1 MQSVVAAAGAGSSG
15 TGQSLVALLRYSGF
29 SRDVPLPV
37 AFGIFHTSWM
47 LTTAGLAMREHMSRE
62 SPTSSGRLMLM
73 GSVFANVE
81 VANNVQRLTVDVG
94 TVEGAGLLMPLEYPL
109 YRLIRAVVQI
119 IAFVA
124 VFVKTVR

>member
-1 MQSVVAAAGAGSSG
+1 
-15 TGQSLVALLRYSGF
+15 
-29 SRDVPLPV
+29 
-37 AFGIFHTSWM
+37 
-47 LTTAGLAMREHMSRE
+47 MREHMSRE